1 MIRLASSSDLDA
13 VAAIYEEILA
23 AEDLRA
29 TSYTNWQRGKYP
41 TRRHAQ
47 AALEAGSLYIAEE
60 NGDRYACFI
69 LNREQLPEYDSI
81 PWTIPAAPEK
91 VSVIHTLCVSPRTG
105 KVLRRRG
112 AANRCTRYPP
122 GYLCRKYTGKCHV
135 PPLRLSIG
143 RQGSLPFPRFSLGRI
158 ELLRKVFIG
167 KIRDTWLRQI
177 ASHVS
182 LFFILMN
189 FAPDFSAWQHAAPP
203 ELPDARTPAGKR

>member
-1 MIRLASSSDLDA
+1 MKKISIMIPCYNEVENVVPISEA
-13 VAAIYEEILA
+13 VVRIM
-23 AEDLRA
+23 
-29 TSYTNWQRGKYP
+29 T
-41 TRRHAQ
+41 
-47 AALEAGSLYIAEE
+47 
-60 NGDRYACFI
+60 
-69 LNREQLPEYDSI
+69 EQLPEYDSI
-81 PWTIPAAPEK
+81 PWTIPAAPVE
-91 VSVIHTLCVSPRTG
+91 VSVIHTLCVSPRWAGQG
-105 KVLRRRG
+105 KARELVKFCEEDGRRIG
-112 AANRCTRYPP
+112 ARYPP

-203 ELPDARTPAGKR
+203 ELPNARTPAGKR